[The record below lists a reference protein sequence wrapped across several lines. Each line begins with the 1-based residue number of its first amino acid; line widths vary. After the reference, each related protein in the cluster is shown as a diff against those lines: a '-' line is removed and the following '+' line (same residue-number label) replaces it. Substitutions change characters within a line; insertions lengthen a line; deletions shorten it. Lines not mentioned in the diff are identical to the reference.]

1 MNKDFILKVTPCGN
15 VAIKIF
21 LKNCIS
27 SINKN
32 QFLKEYKISNYF
44 KGKFFVKRL
53 IKKVFKNHLEYD
65 FLWKKNFWENIV
77 IQKFNIDIDLIRT
90 KNINEFEKKIIKNTL
105 HNRMMDIKK
114 YKKLLIRSID
124 LGEPLFI
131 TANALNYLGARLDSK
146 DIYILDGSRRL
157 VSNILINKKPNIL
170 LIDYKKYD

>member
-1 MNKDFILKVTPCGN
+1 MEKK
-15 VAIKIF
+15 F
-21 LKNCIS
+21 L
-27 SINKN
+27 
-32 QFLKEYKISNYF
+32 
-44 KGKFFVKRL
+44 GKYCNTEV
-53 IKKVFKNHLEYD
+53 
-65 FLWKKNFWENIV
+65 
-77 IQKFNIDIDLIRT
+77 NIDIDLIRT